1 MSPKTIQTLNPRTGN
16 FLAQEYVISTPEELN
31 QKVTD
36 AQLAFMVYRNTSGN
50 ERAILLETIADEI
63 EAVKEEI
70 LSIATLETGLPAG
83 RIQGETG
90 RTLGQLRL
98 FAEVAQEEFWVEA
111 SIDTALPDRQPL
123 PKSDI
128 RKCLV
133 PLGPIAVFGASNFP
147 LAFST
152 AGGDTA
158 SALASGN
165 PVIVKAHNSHL
176 GTHQCICD
184 AIARA
189 LERCNLPKGIFSSII
204 DEGYELGAA
213 LVQHPGIK
221 AVGFTG
227 SFNGGTALLDL
238 VSKRK
243 EPIPF
248 YGEMGS
254 INPIVLLPSA
264 LEDPKM
270 VSTLMGSINMGVGQ
284 FCTNPG
290 LILAIEGEAAQHFCL
305 KMTDAIQQTL
315 GEVMLNR
322 AIYDK
327 YEASIAEMS
336 SEKAY
341 TLLGQGTKAQGALA
355 VQPSLALT
363 SGKKF
368 LTHPKMSQEIFGPYS
383 LIVLCEHQEEL
394 AEILMQIEG
403 QLTLSFMGEE
413 TEFEE
418 QVHLIVLAQ
427 EKVGRIIFNGVP
439 TGVEVGHSM
448 IHGGPFPA
456 TTAPNSTSV
465 GADAIKRFARPVCFQ
480 DAPQSL
486 LPMALQDENPLK
498 IFRKING
505 KWSLD
510 KI

>member
-1 MSPKTIQTLNPRTGN
+1 MSPKTIKTFNPRTGN
-16 FLAQEYVISTPEELN
+16 FLAQEHVISTPEELN

-63 EAVKEEI
+63 ETVKEEI
-70 LSIATLETGLPAG
+70 LGIATLETGLPSG

-184 AIARA
+184 AISRA

-204 DEGYELGAA
+204 DEDYELGAA

-227 SFNGGTALLDL
+227 SFNGGAALLDL

-270 VSTLMGSINMGVGQ
+270 VPTLIGSINMSVGQ

-290 LILAIEGEAAQHFCL
+290 LILAIEGEAAQHFCS

-322 AIYDK
+322 TIYDK
-327 YEASIAEMS
+327 YEASISEIS
-336 SEKAY
+336 SKKSY
-341 TLLGQGTKAQGALA
+341 TLLGQGTKAQGALS

-363 SGKKF
+363 SGEKF
-368 LTHPKMSQEIFGPYS
+368 LTHPKMAQEIFGPYS
-383 LIVLCEHQEEL
+383 LVVLCEHQEEL

-418 QVHLIVLAQ
+418 QEHLIALAQ
-427 EKVGRIIFNGVP
+427 EKAGRIIFNGVP

>member
-1 MSPKTIQTLNPRTGN
+1 MSSKTIKTFNPRTGN
-16 FLAQEYVISTPEELN
+16 FLAQEHVISTPEELN

-70 LSIATLETGLPAG
+70 LGIATLETGLPSG

-184 AIARA
+184 AISRA

-204 DEGYELGAA
+204 DEDYELGAA

-270 VSTLMGSINMGVGQ
+270 VPTLIGSINMGVGQ

-290 LILAIEGEAAQHFCL
+290 LILAIEGEAAQHFCS

-322 AIYDK
+322 VIYDK
-327 YEASIAEMS
+327 YEASISEIS
-336 SEKAY
+336 SEKSY
-341 TLLGQGTKAQGALA
+341 TLLGQGTKAQGALS

-418 QVHLIVLAQ
+418 QEHLIALAQ

>member
-1 MSPKTIQTLNPRTGN
+1 MSPKTIKTFNPRTGN
-16 FLAQEYVISTPEELN
+16 FLAQEHVISTPEELN

-63 EAVKEEI
+63 ETVKEEI
-70 LSIATLETGLPAG
+70 LGIATLETGLPSG

-184 AIARA
+184 AISRA

-204 DEGYELGAA
+204 DEDYELGAA

-227 SFNGGTALLDL
+227 SFNGGAALLDL

-270 VSTLMGSINMGVGQ
+270 VPTLIGSINMSVGQ

-290 LILAIEGEAAQHFCL
+290 LILAIEGEAAQHFCS

-322 AIYDK
+322 TIYDK
-327 YEASIAEMS
+327 YEASISEIS
-336 SEKAY
+336 SEKSY
-341 TLLGQGTKAQGALA
+341 TLLGQGTKAQGALS

-363 SGKKF
+363 SGEKF
-368 LTHPKMSQEIFGPYS
+368 LTHPKMAQEIFGPYS
-383 LIVLCEHQEEL
+383 LVVLCEHQEEL

-418 QVHLIVLAQ
+418 QEHLIALAQ
-427 EKVGRIIFNGVP
+427 EKAGRIIFNGVP

-448 IHGGPFPA
+448 IHGGPFLA

>member
-1 MSPKTIQTLNPRTGN
+1 MSPKTIKTFNPRTGN
-16 FLAQEYVISTPEELN
+16 FLAQEHVISTPEELN

-63 EAVKEEI
+63 ETVKEEI
-70 LSIATLETGLPAG
+70 LGIATLETGLPSG

-184 AIARA
+184 AISRA

-204 DEGYELGAA
+204 DEDYELGAA

-270 VSTLMGSINMGVGQ
+270 VPTLIGSINMSVGQ

-290 LILAIEGEAAQHFCL
+290 LILAIEGEAAQHFCS

-322 AIYDK
+322 TIYDK
-327 YEASIAEMS
+327 YEASISEIS
-336 SEKAY
+336 SEKSY
-341 TLLGQGTKAQGALA
+341 TLLGQGTKAQGALS

-363 SGKKF
+363 SGEKF
-368 LTHPKMSQEIFGPYS
+368 LTHPKMAQEIFGPYS
-383 LIVLCEHQEEL
+383 LVVLCEHQEEL

-418 QVHLIVLAQ
+418 QEHLIALAQ
-427 EKVGRIIFNGVP
+427 EKAGRIIFNGVP